1 MDSGMNYPS
10 LVTGW
15 TGYVFIASHLRSK
28 VLLKSMVV
36 HRYRQCIYRS
46 IWAILWA
53 SRTIFKSYLNLSD
66 SCVRCLGYLVG
77 IWNLTA
83 YRVIGIQPTAWSLK
97 GYWELQRAWRVWESF
112 NILFTTWK
120 LSDKQ
125 THDLH
130 CKIPMSNNY

>member
-1 MDSGMNYPS
+1 MDSDIFYPS
-10 LVTGW
+10 SIGGW
-15 TGYVFIASHLRSK
+15 TRYMLTSSHLLSK
-28 VLLKSMVV
+28 VLVLCRVV
-36 HRYRQCIYRS
+36 HRYRHGVYRS

-53 SRTIFKSYLNLSD
+53 SRTMFKPYPYPSD
-66 SCVRCLGYLVG
+66 SCVRNNRYSVG
-77 IWNLTA
+77 TRNLTA